1 MLKKLLFLI
10 STAYTIT
17 LGTVCLIKINKLPEI
32 GVCFA
37 DKIFHFLTYTVLT
50 FLWFG
55 SFFYT
60 FKFEK
65 NKALVYACVFS
76 ILFGIIIEVLQGV
89 LTTFRTPDIYDVI
102 ANLVGVFL
110 TVIIISV
117 KNFITIKK

>member
-32 GVCFA
+32 GVYFA

-60 FKFEK
+60 LKFEK
-65 NKALVYACVFS
+65 NKALVYAALFS